1 MRHLAFIASVFLPFV
16 FCVATSM
23 QATSFAAELT
33 APDAVRELRVL
44 VPQVTVTLDEKLG
57 VAQHIASPSGF
68 LTGPAGMGRAVAKAA
83 AAGPDQTVRNFL
95 NTWPMLLGGDA
106 TILDDAEIVRDDTT
120 AHSGLHTKIWRQQL
134 NGIPVHGGLLITH
147 TTQREELIAIG
158 SHFVKA
164 PDRSLQGI
172 AKRAAIIAQ
181 PTVSAEAAVTAILHH
196 FEVPA
201 TDAAMAQN
209 IGGAIQKQILRSAGA
224 KGDIHAQLT
233 WFPLTKDN
241 LRLAWEIII
250 VERAHGIMY
259 AMVVDAQSAEILS
272 SSRLTSK
279 GLSNPHRNA
288 RAAPAQAA
296 PAQAAP
302 AQAAPAAIARA
313 VTTAVTATPSNANSA
328 TSNLAT
334 TIALRVYTGDSP
346 TPLSPGYNTPN
357 STQPAEVAR
366 TLVTLA
372 SLDATASPDGWID
385 GNKETRGNNVD
396 AHLDLNDDNLADT
409 PRPKGTGT
417 SPVTFDFPIDL
428 RNAPSTYQDA
438 AVTNLFYWCNFAHDR
453 LYQLGFTETAGNFQ
467 RNNFSRGGV
476 GNDEVQADAQDGGGT
491 DNANFETP
499 PDGINGRMQMYVFT
513 DPTPDRDGDLDAT
526 VVLHEYGHGLSGR
539 LVGGGISSNLDAVQ
553 SGGMGEGWSDFYAI
567 ALLSDPADNP
577 LGTYAAGSYLTMNY
591 FSAIRRYPYAVE
603 TGPLVTSTSL
613 NPLTFSDVIANREV
627 HAMGEVWCQ
636 TLWECRGE
644 LITKYGAAAGNTL
657 MLQLVTDGMK
667 LTPAKPS
674 YTQARDAILQADL
687 VANSGANAAELWRGF
702 GKRGLGFGAVSGA
715 SSTTSDAVDSFE
727 FTLGLQVSNAAG
739 FSAQASPGGS
749 FTPTSTTF
757 ILTNASTSPIS
768 WTTATGRSWFT
779 VSPASGTLAGRTNT
793 TVASITITVTVS
805 AAGNALTSSHNGL
818 RIDYLVV
825 NDTTNGRSL
834 TRPLYLTVAPNYTVA
849 STPYSWI
856 DPNGHSP
863 LGLGDDTVSTSQV
876 LPFAF
881 PFYGSNRTTVVVSS
895 NGLVGF
901 GNTTSLEGA
910 FNRSLPSTSFPPH
923 DMLAVLWD
931 DLNPRAAG
939 SVSIGSSGTAP
950 NRKAII
956 SWVEVPHYYP
966 TSDTTNTYNFQAIL
980 EESTGD
986 LVCQYK
992 EIRPAEASFG
1002 AGQSATI
1009 GVENAV
1015 GDVARQYSF
1024 NGTTRLTNSLALRFH
1039 YVAGTAPPTN
1049 AAPTVAVAVAASP
1062 APVTG
1067 TTATLSVLGADD
1079 GGEANLMYTWSING
1093 TPSSIFTVTANGSHA
1108 ASTTTATFTQPGT
1121 YPITATIT
1129 DAEGKSV
1136 TSTTNVVVSTTLTT
1150 LTISPATTSLA
1161 NGTSVDFSVAGKDQF
1176 NHTIPGEPTVTWSV
1190 LSGGGSINGS
1200 GLYTATTQGTSVIQA
1215 QAGAITATATITVT
1229 NGIPT
1234 VATVAAATPSPV
1246 NGTTTNL
1253 SALGADDVDTSV
1265 LIYTWSAVGTTPAP
1279 VTFNPNGTNA
1289 AKNSVATF
1297 TKAGVYTLRVT
1308 ITDTQGGS
1316 VTSDVTLTVNQ
1327 VANGN
1332 LAIDPRTVTM
1342 DVNTTR
1348 AFVTRSSDQFGDPIT
1363 SSAARSVVWTTTFGT
1378 IFPSGLF
1385 AAPDA
1390 IGTATITATEVGGG
1404 GLTASATVTVVP
1416 PSGNG
1421 RFGGS
1426 PTSGGGKC
1434 GFGAASAALFM
1445 LLLMALHFHRR
1456 RMNE

>member
-1 MRHLAFIASVFLPFV
+1 MRHLAFIASAFLPFV
-16 FCVATSM
+16 FCVATSI

-33 APDAVRELRVL
+33 APDAIRELRVL
-44 VPQVTVTLDEKLG
+44 VPQVTVTMDEKLG
-57 VAQHIASPSGF
+57 VAQHIASPNGF

-106 TILDDAEIVRDDTT
+106 TILNDAEIVRDDIT

-134 NGIPVHGGLLITH
+134 DGIPVHGGLLITH

-172 AKRAAIIAQ
+172 AKRAAIVAQ
-181 PTVSAEAAVTAILHH
+181 PTVSAEAAVTAILRH

-209 IGGAIQKQILRSAGA
+209 IGGAIQKQILRSAEA

-272 SSRLTSK
+272 SNSLTSK
-279 GLSNPHRNA
+279 GISNPQRNA
-288 RAAPAQAA
+288 RAA

-313 VTTAVTATPSNANSA
+313 VATADTATPSNANSA

-417 SPVTFDFPIDL
+417 SPVTFDFPINL
-428 RNAPSTYQDA
+428 LNAPSTYKDA

-467 RNNFSRGGV
+467 RNNFSRGGA
-476 GNDEVQADAQDGGGT
+476 GNDEVQADAQDGG
-491 DNANFETP
+491 DILDVYHVNNANFQTP
-499 PDGINGRMQMYVFT
+499 PDGISGRMQMYVFT
-513 DPTPDRDGDLDAT
+513 APTPDRDGDLDAT
-526 VVLHEYGHGLSGR
+526 IVLHEYVHGLTNR
-539 LVGGGISSNLDAVQ
+539 LVGGGIPTDPDALQ
-553 SGGMGEGWSDFYAI
+553 SLGLGEGWSDFYALS
-567 ALLSDPADNP
+567 LLSDPADNP
-577 LGTYAAGSYLTMNY
+577 LGTYAVGSYATMNY
-591 FSAIRRYPYAVE
+591 FRAIRRYPYAVE
-603 TGPLVTSTSL
+603 AGPLVTSTSL
-613 NPLTFSDVIANREV
+613 NPLTFIDNLGRTSNYQ
-627 HAMGEVWCQ
+627 HQTGEVWCQ
-636 TLWECRGE
+636 ILWECRGE

-657 MLQLVTDGMK
+657 MLQLVTDGLK
-667 LTPAKPS
+667 LTPVNPNF
-674 YTQARDAILQADL
+674 TQARDAILQADL
-687 VANSGANAAELWRGF
+687 VANGGTNAAELWRGF
-702 GKRGLGFGAVSGA
+702 AKRGLGFGAVAG
-715 SSTTSDAVDSFE
+715 SSFTTNSVVNSFE

-739 FSAQASPGGS
+739 FSAQAIPGGS

-757 ILTNASTSPIS
+757 ILTNTSTSPIS
-768 WTTATGRSWFT
+768 WTAATGRSWFT
-779 VSPASGTLAGRTNT
+779 VSPASGTLAAGANT
-793 TVASITITVTVS
+793 TITVAVS
-805 AAGNALTSSHNGL
+805 ASGNALTNSHNGL

-849 STPYSWI
+849 STTYSWV

-895 NGLVGF
+895 NGMIGF
-901 GNTTSLEGA
+901 GDTTSLEES

-931 DLNPRAAG
+931 DLNPSAAG

-1009 GVENAV
+1009 GVENDV

-1024 NGTTRLTNSLALRFH
+1024 DGTTRLTNSLALRFH

-1062 APVTG
+1062 APVAG

-1079 GGEANLMYTWSING
+1079 GGEANLIYTWSING

-1161 NGTSVDFSVAGKDQF
+1161 NGKSVDFSVVGKDQF
-1176 NHTIPGEPTVTWSV
+1176 NHIIAGEPTVTWTV

-1234 VATVAAATPSPV
+1234 VATAAAATPSPV

-1289 AKNSVATF
+1289 AKNNVATF

-1308 ITDTQGGS
+1308 ITDTQGGV

-1363 SSAARSVVWTTTFGT
+1363 SSAARSVVWSTTFGT

-1421 RFGGS
+1421 RFGGN

-1456 RMNE
+1456 RTNE

>member
-16 FCVATSM
+16 FCVATSIP
-23 QATSFAAELT
+23 ATSFAAELT
-33 APDAVRELRVL
+33 APDAVRELRVR
-44 VPQVTVTLDEKLG
+44 VPQVTVTMDEKLG

-68 LTGPAGMGRAVAKAA
+68 LTGPAGMGRAVDKAA

-106 TILDDAEIVRDDTT
+106 TILNDAEIVRDDIT

-134 NGIPVHGGLLITH
+134 DGIPVHGGLLITH
-147 TTQREELIAIG
+147 TTQREELVAIG

-172 AKRAAIIAQ
+172 AKRAAIVAQ
-181 PTVSAEAAVTAILHH
+181 PTVSAEAAVSAILRH

-224 KGDIHAQLT
+224 KGDIHAHLT
-233 WFPLTKDN
+233 WFPLTKDD

-279 GLSNPHRNA
+279 GLSNPQRNA
-288 RAAPAQAA
+288 QAAAAQAA

-302 AQAAPAAIARA
+302 AQAAPAPIARA
-313 VTTAVTATPSNANSA
+313 VTTAGTATPSHANSA
-328 TSNLAT
+328 ISNLAT

-385 GNKETRGNNVD
+385 SNNETRGNNVD
-396 AHLDLNDDNLADT
+396 AHLDLNDDNVADT

-438 AVTNLFYWCNFAHDR
+438 AITNLFYWCNFAHDR

-467 RNNFSRGGV
+467 RNNFSRGGA

-499 PDGINGRMQMYVFT
+499 PDGLSGRMQMYIFT
-513 DPTPDRDGDLDAT
+513 GPTPDRDGDLDVT

-603 TGPLVTSTSL
+603 AGPLVTNASL
-613 NPLTFSDVIANREV
+613 NPLTFSNIALYPEV
-627 HAMGEVWCQ
+627 HDMGEVWCQ

-644 LITKYGAAAGNTL
+644 LIAKYGAAAGNTL
-657 MLQLVTDGMK
+657 MLQLVTDGLK
-667 LTPAKPS
+667 LTPANPS

-687 VANSGANAAELWRGF
+687 VAHSGANAAELWRGF
-702 GKRGLGFGAVSGA
+702 AKRGLGFGAVAG
-715 SSTTSDAVDSFE
+715 SSFTTDSALDSFE

-739 FSAQASPGGS
+739 FSAQAIPGGS

-757 ILTNASTSPIS
+757 TLTNASTSPIS
-768 WTTATGRSWFT
+768 WTAATGRSWFT

-793 TVASITITVTVS
+793 TITVTVS
-805 AAGNALTSSHNGL
+805 AAGNALISSNNGSW
-818 RIDYLVV
+818 IDYLVV
-825 NDTTNGRSL
+825 SDTTHGCAL
-834 TRPLYLTVAPNYTVA
+834 TRPLNLTVAPNYTVA
-849 STPYSWI
+849 STTYSWI

-901 GNTTSLEGA
+901 GSTTFLEGA
-910 FNRSLPSTSFPPH
+910 LNRSLPSTSFPPH

-992 EIRPAEASFG
+992 EIRPAEANFG

-1024 NGTTRLTNSLALRFH
+1024 DGTTRLTNSLALRFH

-1079 GGEANLMYTWSING
+1079 GTEANLIYTWSING

-1108 ASTTTATFTQPGT
+1108 ASTATATFTQAGE

-1136 TSTTNVVVSTTLTT
+1136 TSTTRVLVNATLTT

-1161 NGTSVDFSVAGKDQF
+1161 NGSSVDFSVVGKDQF
-1176 NHTIPGEPTVTWSV
+1176 NHVIAGEPTVTWSV
-1190 LSGGGSINGS
+1190 LNGGGGTINGS
-1200 GLYTATTQGTSVIQA
+1200 GLYTATAQTAPGTAITIQA
-1215 QAGAITATATITVT
+1215 QAGAVTATATITVT

-1246 NGTTTNL
+1246 NGTTTSL
-1253 SALGADDVDTSV
+1253 TVLGADDVDTSV

-1279 VTFNPNGTNA
+1279 VTFSPNGTHA
-1289 AKNSVATF
+1289 AMNSVATF
-1297 TKAGVYTLRVT
+1297 TMAGVYTLRVT
-1308 ITDTQGGS
+1308 ITDTQGGV

-1348 AFVTRSSDQFGDPIT
+1348 VFVTRSSDQFGDPIT

-1434 GFGAASAALFM
+1434 GFGAAAAALFM
-1445 LLLMALHFHRR
+1445 LLFMALHFHRR